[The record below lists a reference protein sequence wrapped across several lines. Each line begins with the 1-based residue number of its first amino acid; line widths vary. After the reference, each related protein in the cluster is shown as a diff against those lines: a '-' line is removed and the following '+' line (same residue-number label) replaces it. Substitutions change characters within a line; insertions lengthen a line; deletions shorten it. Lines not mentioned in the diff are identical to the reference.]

1 MDAVLEAVKAA
12 LSAHLSGG
20 AGLLAVALL
29 VWLLKLF
36 LDQLK
41 SAVSDRIKEWLKS
54 AHNLLV
60 ILAAMVVGLFLWDM
74 HLLWGLGA
82 FSAAVAVYFFA
93 RWRYPALL
101 AWKPIAGGVAVA
113 LLAIGAALWMDDHQQ
128 KLRSESFDVAF
139 LLPPDGISKE
149 PEKVFAGLKKTL
161 NRSFD
166 GVERVRIV
174 PEKLA
179 PEDLPKYA
187 IDADGLLAFR
197 TTEGYPKVYI
207 RNQYVALPG
216 KAPDE
221 AKLKLLLVP
230 YQRRPAG
237 TGIVPLEGW
246 KRRALEGGRE
256 KMHGAELRGSFDL
269 IAFLASKRLITLTPD
284 AERTIWRNI
293 LAEYGEFLALHAPAC
308 AVGGQVDKLLAAAGT
323 LTEPQ
328 VREVL
333 NAPCAELQQDAKADT
348 DASDR
353 DYATQIL
360 RLKTNPSE

>member
-1 MDAVLEAVKAA
+1 MDAVLDAVKAA

-20 AGLLAVALL
+20 AGLLVVALL

-36 LDQLK
+36 LEQLK

-60 ILAAMVVGLFLWDM
+60 VLAAMVVGLFLWDM

-82 FSAAVAVYFFA
+82 FSAAVAVYFLA
-93 RWRYPALL
+93 RWRYPALI
-101 AWKPIAGGVAVA
+101 AWRPLAGGVAVA

-128 KLRSESFDVAF
+128 KLRSESFDVA
-139 LLPPDGISKE
+139 LLLSPDGISKE
-149 PEKVFAGLKKTL
+149 PEKAFAGLKRTL
-161 NRSFD
+161 NRSLN
-166 GVERVRIV
+166 GVDRVRVI
-174 PEKLA
+174 PDKLS
-179 PEDLPKYA
+179 PEDVPKYA
-187 IDADGLLAFR
+187 VDAKDLLEHHTA
-197 TTEGYPKVYI
+197 EGYPKVYI
-207 RNQYVALPG
+207 YNKYVTLPG
-216 KAPDE
+216 KASNE
-221 AKLKLLLVP
+221 AKLKMLLVP

-237 TGIVPLEGW
+237 SGIEPLEGW
-246 KRRALEGGRE
+246 KRQALEGGQE

-269 IAFLASKRLITLTPD
+269 IVFLASKRLITLTPE
-284 AERTIWRNI
+284 AQRRIWANI
-293 LAEYGEFLALHAPAC
+293 LAEYGEFLALYAPAC
-308 AVGGQVDKLLAAAGT
+308 AAGGQVDKLLAAAGT

-353 DYATQIL
+353 DYATQVL